1 MIKPSDDRRFFLITL
16 WYRMPSDKQIP
27 IADKI
32 MEVTNAICEKP
43 SEDFRKQMIF
53 FINELISK
61 DFNSLVQ
68 LLYKIDVDEKKLKNL
83 LGQHKNVDAA
93 SLIADLIISRQ
104 LQKMATR
111 KQFTGREK
119 PGTDDSW

>member
-1 MIKPSDDRRFFLITL
+1 MIKPSDARRFFLITL
-16 WYRMPSDKQIP
+16 WYRMPSDKHIP
-27 IADKI
+27 IANKI
-32 MEVTNAICEKP
+32 IEVTNAICEKP

-61 DFNSLVQ
+61 DFNSLVHV
-68 LLYKIDVDEKKLKNL
+68 LYKIDVDEKKLKNL
-83 LGQHKNVDAA
+83 LSQNKDVDAA

-111 KQFTGREK
+111 KQFAGREK
-119 PGTDDSW
+119 PRTGDTW